1 MTERQGAIVPMLV
14 ASPLHLHRFAWMTPA
29 GSTAVVIG
37 IFGLTYLASPSK
49 LGLTERPGMWLA
61 RTMPAIGAAVA
72 LGGVVTGQQPP
83 FPWMAPLVILTSS
96 SSGPSWSRM
105 TVARA

>member
-1 MTERQGAIVPMLV
+1 MTERQGAIVLMLV
-14 ASPLHLHRFAWMTPA
+14 ASALHLALAWTTPA

-37 IFGLTYLASPSK
+37 IFGLIYLGVAIA

-61 RTMPAIGAAVA
+61 RTMPAVGAVVA

-83 FPWMAPLVILTSS
+83 FPWMVPLVILDVIILWL
-96 SSGPSWSRM
+96 SWSRM